1 MERRIS
7 VRMFIALVLVV
18 LTVLVHYNSRL
29 LVYAIDN
36 SDSKNTSETD
46 LVTQLEQED
55 SEPADAE
62 PVVIEKVITV
72 EKTVEV
78 EKVVKPFKLKDLGV
92 YKVTAYCPCAICC
105 GEWTDSAK
113 TKITSIGAGAYEG
126 VTVAVDPSQIP
137 YGTKIYGADFGVRIA
152 TDCGGAIKGKRLD
165 LYFSSHEKA
174 LEFGVK
180 YVNLYCI
187 ED

>member
-1 MERRIS
+1 MEHKTNIR
-7 VRMFIALVLVV
+7 VFLALVLLSATLLSYYNGVIKAYAIENSPSTTSQEAVVV
-18 LTVLVHYNSRL
+18 LDEST
-29 LVYAIDN
+29 
-36 SDSKNTSETD
+36 
-46 LVTQLEQED
+46 
-55 SEPADAE
+55 AE
-62 PVVIEKVITV
+62 PVEPEPIVVEKVITV
-72 EKTVEV
+72 EKKVEV

-92 YKVTAYCPCAICC
+92 FKVTAYCPCEICC

-126 VTVAVDPSQIP
+126 VTIAVDPTQIP
-137 YGTKIYGADFGVRIA
+137 YGTKLFGAEFGVRIA

-165 LYFSSHEKA
+165 LYFSSHAKA

-180 YVNLYCI
+180 NVHLYAI

>member
-1 MERRIS
+1 MEYKTNIKIF
-7 VRMFIALVLVV
+7 MALVL
-18 LTVLVHYNSRL
+18 TVITVFAYNHSL
-29 LVYAIDN
+29 KVYAIDN
-36 SDSKNTSETD
+36 ITTNGETEVVSE
-46 LVTQLEQED
+46 VVV
-55 SEPADAE
+55 EPTEE
-62 PVVIEKVITV
+62 PIVEPTIIEKVITV
-72 EKTVEV
+72 EKKVEV
-78 EKVVKPFKLKDLGV
+78 EKVVNPFKLKDLGV
-92 YKVTAYCPCAICC
+92 FKVTAYCPCAKCC

-126 VTVAVDPSQIP
+126 VTIAVDPKEIP
-137 YGTKIYGADFGVRIA
+137 YGTKLYGAEFGVRIA

-180 YVNLYCI
+180 YVHLYAI